1 MPRGRSESDAV
12 LGRLFSSVK
21 YRPSSG
27 NRNRLVIWRRA
38 TGSRTSMMRALLAL
52 VDPPALLPVAAPV
65 LGGGDDLGDDG
76 DLGHAAFGRVAD
88 DVRRLAAVLD
98 LADRLHEGA
107 AVSDDRPVGG
117 AEVLFLAG
125 LDRARAL
132 HHRGVPRQAGG
143 A

>member
-12 LGRLFSSVK
+12 LGRLCTSVK

-38 TGSRTSMMRALLAL
+38 TGSRTSRTSMMRALLAL

-107 AVSDDRPVGG
+107 ADAGFRPLCG
-117 AEVLFLAG
+117 VL
-125 LDRARAL
+125 
-132 HHRGVPRQAGG
+132 V
-143 A
+143 